1 MKMAHKQGDASFESM
16 VLDRIRVRD
25 RSYELR
31 YNRCGKA
38 NCWCKRKHEDPSMA
52 GVPGHGPYWYMV
64 VMRGRRCKRIY
75 IGKELDTRKGRT
87 EGEE

>member
-1 MKMAHKQGDASFESM
+1 
-16 VLDRIRVRD
+16 
-25 RSYELR
+25 
-31 YNRCGKA
+31 
-38 NCWCKRKHEDPSMA
+38 MA